1 MNYKAKMD
9 PATAPA
15 PVRKLIEVA
24 KEDLLD
30 RMCIKQYLA
39 DLAESSSIKN
49 KSNNHE

>member
-9 PATAPA
+9 QTKIPA

-30 RMCIKQYLA
+30 RYCLKQYIE
-39 DLAESSSIKN
+39 ESSKY
-49 KSNNHE
+49 